1 MEFILKPI
9 GIKGTIQIERNIRK
23 IRKLKQKLIF
33 KCVILK

>member
-1 MEFILKPI
+1 MEWILKPI
-9 GIKGTIQIERNIRK
+9 YIKGTIQTERNIRK